1 MTQHSSSPR
10 HYFSWK
16 NSFFKENKLV
26 LRELK
31 RIRKIVLL
39 AILFPLLSAA
49 FEGFGIG
56 FLFAFLQT
64 IVNVNHVP
72 FKVGVDWF
80 DIWILGSQ
88 TSMESQLYRICSLI
102 LISTWI
108 RAGFNYLS
116 AFYGELTKLKL
127 VDQLNKR
134 IFDQVQSLEIDFFNK
149 SHSGDTLNLITT
161 EMSRLQQ
168 AASILNFAIYKFLA
182 GSVYIFILLKISWQL
197 AVVSAFLFGLIML
210 LISTL
215 NGRIREDSFPVSAAN
230 SQFTSNAIELV
241 NGIRTIH
248 AFATQD
254 FERKRF
260 FEASKNVVDVS
271 IKSQKSYL
279 MVRPIL
285 EALVMTVLVGMII
298 IGLTIFV
305 ENGSLQIATLLTF
318 LLVLFRLLPALQEVS
333 GSLASFSGLQGSIKS
348 ISDFLRTDNKLYL
361 SQGTHSYLGLK
372 KEIEFENVDF
382 AYDTDK
388 LVLKNI
394 NLSIYKGETVALV
407 GSSGAGKTTLADLIP
422 RFYDPTGPGRI
433 RIDGIDLKDFDIN
446 SVRRRMAIVSQD
458 TFIFNTSVRNNIAY
472 GLPDMSDAEILEAAR
487 SANAFEFIQNLPQGL
502 DTPLG
507 ERGTLLSGGQRQRIA
522 IARALLRNPEI
533 LILDEAT
540 SALDSVSERLIQ
552 DAIEK
557 LSVGRTVIAIA
568 HRLSTIMRA
577 DKVIVMQAGEII
589 EQGTYQEL
597 LQLKGELWKY
607 HRIQNDSRQPV
618 G

>member
-1 MTQHSSSPR
+1 MFRKTT
-10 HYFSWK
+10 
-16 NSFFKENKLV
+16 FFQDNKLV

-31 RIRKIVLL
+31 YIRGTVLL
-39 AILFPLLSAA
+39 AIIFPLLSAA

-64 IVNVNHVP
+64 IVNSSHAP
-72 FKVGVDWF
+72 FRVGVEWF

-102 LISTWI
+102 LISTWM
-108 RAGFNYLS
+108 RAVFNYFS

-127 VDQLNKR
+127 VDRLNQK
-134 IFDQVQSLEIDFFNK
+134 IFDQIQSLEIEFFNK

-168 AASILNFAIYKFLA
+168 AASVLNFAIYKFLA

-197 AVVSAFLFGLIML
+197 AVVSAFLFGLIMV

-215 NGRIREDSFPVSAAN
+215 NGRIREDSFPVSTAN
-230 SQFTSNAIELV
+230 SRFTANAIELI
-241 NGIRTIH
+241 NGIKTIQ
-248 AFATQD
+248 AFGTQG

-260 FEASKNVVDVS
+260 LAASAHVVDVS
-271 IKSQKSYL
+271 IRSQKSYL
-279 MVRPIL
+279 LVRPVL
-285 EALVMTVLVGMII
+285 EGLVMTVLIGMII
-298 IGLTIFV
+298 LGLTIFV
-305 ENGSLQIATLLTF
+305 ENGTLQTATLLTF

-348 ISDFLRTDNKLYL
+348 ISDFLKTDDKVYL
-361 SQGTHSYLGLK
+361 SHGTRQYSGLK
-372 KEIEFENVDF
+372 EGIELENVSF
-382 AYDTDK
+382 AYNPDK

-394 NLSIYKGETVALV
+394 NLSICKGETIALV

-422 RFYDPTGPGRI
+422 RFYDPTGHGQI
-433 RIDGIDLKDFDIN
+433 TIDGINLKAFDIN
-446 SVRRRMAIVSQD
+446 AVRRKMAIVSQD
-458 TFIFNTSVRNNIAY
+458 TFIFNASVRNNIAY
-472 GLPDMSDAEILEAAR
+472 GLPDVSDYEILEAAR

-540 SALDSVSERLIQ
+540 SALDSISERLIQ

-577 DKVIVMQAGEII
+577 DKVVVMQAGEIV

-607 HRIQNDSRQPV
+607 HRMQNDVRQPAV
-618 G
+618 

>member
-1 MTQHSSSPR
+1 MFRKIT
-10 HYFSWK
+10 
-16 NSFFKENKLV
+16 FFQDNKLV

-31 RIRKIVLL
+31 YIRGTVLL
-39 AILFPLLSAA
+39 AIIFPLLSAA

-64 IVNVNHVP
+64 IVNSSHAP
-72 FKVGVDWF
+72 FRVGVEWF
-80 DIWILGSQ
+80 DIWVLGSQ

-102 LISTWI
+102 LISTWM
-108 RAGFNYLS
+108 RAVFNYFS

-127 VDQLNKR
+127 VDRLNQK
-134 IFDQVQSLEIDFFNK
+134 IFDQIQSLEIEFFNK

-168 AASILNFAIYKFLA
+168 AASVLNFAIYKFLA

-197 AVVSAFLFGLIML
+197 AVVSAFLFSLIMV

-215 NGRIREDSFPVSAAN
+215 NGRIREDSFPVSIAN
-230 SQFTSNAIELV
+230 SRFTANAIELI
-241 NGIRTIH
+241 NGIKTIQ
-248 AFATQD
+248 AFGTQD

-260 FEASKNVVDVS
+260 LAASAHVVDVS
-271 IKSQKSYL
+271 IRSQKSYL
-279 MVRPIL
+279 LVRPVL
-285 EALVMTVLVGMII
+285 EGLVMTVLIGMII
-298 IGLTIFV
+298 LGLTIFV
-305 ENGSLQIATLLTF
+305 ENGTLQTATLLTF

-348 ISDFLRTDNKLYL
+348 ISDFLKTDDKVYL
-361 SQGTHSYLGLK
+361 SHGTRQYPGLK
-372 KEIEFENVDF
+372 EGIELENVSF
-382 AYDTDK
+382 AYNPDK

-394 NLSIYKGETVALV
+394 NLSICKGETIALV

-422 RFYDPTGPGRI
+422 RFYDPTGHGQI
-433 RIDGIDLKDFDIN
+433 TIDGINLKAFDIN
-446 SVRRRMAIVSQD
+446 TVRRKMAIVSQD
-458 TFIFNTSVRNNIAY
+458 TFIFNASVRNNIAY
-472 GLPDMSDAEILEAAR
+472 GLPDVSDYEILEAAR

-540 SALDSVSERLIQ
+540 SALDSISERLIQ

-577 DKVIVMQAGEII
+577 DKVVVMQAGEIV

-607 HRIQNDSRQPV
+607 HRMQNDVRQPAV
-618 G
+618 

>member
-1 MTQHSSSPR
+1 MFRKTT
-10 HYFSWK
+10 
-16 NSFFKENKLV
+16 FFQDNKLV

-31 RIRKIVLL
+31 YIRGTVSL
-39 AILFPLLSAA
+39 AIIFPLLSAA

-64 IVNVNHVP
+64 IVNSSHVP
-72 FKVGVDWF
+72 FRVGVEWF

-102 LISTWI
+102 LISTWM
-108 RAGFNYLS
+108 RAVFNYFS

-127 VDQLNKR
+127 VDRLNQK
-134 IFDQVQSLEIDFFNK
+134 IFDQIQSLEIEFFNK

-168 AASILNFAIYKFLA
+168 AASVLNFAIYKFLA

-197 AVVSAFLFGLIML
+197 AVVSAFLFGLIMV

-215 NGRIREDSFPVSAAN
+215 NGRIREDSFPVSTAN
-230 SQFTSNAIELV
+230 SRFTANAIELI
-241 NGIRTIH
+241 NGIKTIQ
-248 AFATQD
+248 AFGTQG

-260 FEASKNVVDVS
+260 LAASAHVVEVS
-271 IKSQKSYL
+271 IRSQKSYL
-279 MVRPIL
+279 LVRPVL
-285 EALVMTVLVGMII
+285 EGLVMTVLIGMII
-298 IGLTIFV
+298 LGLTIFV
-305 ENGSLQIATLLTF
+305 ENGTLQTATLLTF

-348 ISDFLRTDNKLYL
+348 ISDFLKTDDKVYL
-361 SQGTHSYLGLK
+361 SHGTRQYPGLK
-372 KEIEFENVDF
+372 EGIELENVSF
-382 AYDTDK
+382 AYNQDK

-394 NLSIYKGETVALV
+394 NLSICKGETIALV

-422 RFYDPTGPGRI
+422 RFYDPTGHGQI
-433 RIDGIDLKDFDIN
+433 TIDGINLKAFDIN
-446 SVRRRMAIVSQD
+446 TVRRKMAIVSQD
-458 TFIFNTSVRNNIAY
+458 TFIFNASVRNNIAY
-472 GLPDMSDAEILEAAR
+472 GLPDVSDYEILEAAR

-540 SALDSVSERLIQ
+540 SALDSISERLIQ

-557 LSVGRTVIAIA
+557 LSIGRTVIAIA

-577 DKVIVMQAGEII
+577 DKVVVMQAGEIV

-607 HRIQNDSRQPV
+607 HRMQNDVRQPAV
-618 G
+618 

>member
-1 MTQHSSSPR
+1 MNNIFLYRFR
-10 HYFSWK
+10 HMFRRTT
-16 NSFFKENKLV
+16 FFQDNKLV

-31 RIRKIVLL
+31 YIRGIVLL
-39 AILFPLLSAA
+39 AIIFPLLSAA

-64 IVNVNHVP
+64 IVNSSHTP
-72 FKVGVDWF
+72 FRVGVEWF
-80 DIWILGSQ
+80 DIWVLGSQ

-102 LISTWI
+102 LISTWM
-108 RAGFNYLS
+108 RAVFNYFS

-127 VDQLNKR
+127 VDRLNQK
-134 IFDQVQSLEIDFFNK
+134 IFDQIQSLEIEFFNK

-168 AASILNFAIYKFLA
+168 AASVLNFAIYKFLA

-230 SQFTSNAIELV
+230 SRFTANAIELI
-241 NGIRTIH
+241 NGIKTIQ
-248 AFATQD
+248 AFGTQD

-260 FEASKNVVDVS
+260 FEASAHVVEVS
-271 IKSQKSYL
+271 IRSQKSYL
-279 MVRPIL
+279 LVRPVL
-285 EALVMTVLVGMII
+285 EGLVMTVLIGMII
-298 IGLTIFV
+298 AGLTIFV
-305 ENGSLQIATLLTF
+305 ENGTLQTATLLTF

-348 ISDFLRTDNKLYL
+348 ISDFLNTDDKLYL
-361 SQGTHSYLGLK
+361 SHGIRQYPGLK
-372 KEIEFENVDF
+372 KGIELENVSF
-382 AYDTDK
+382 AYNSDK
-388 LVLKNI
+388 MVLKNI
-394 NLSIYKGETVALV
+394 NLSIGKGETVALV

-422 RFYDPTGPGRI
+422 RFYDPTGHGQI
-433 RIDGIDLKDFDIN
+433 TIDGINLKAFDIN
-446 SVRRRMAIVSQD
+446 AVRRKMAIVSQD
-458 TFIFNTSVRNNIAY
+458 TFIFNASVRNNIAY
-472 GLPDMSDAEILEAAR
+472 GLPDVSDNEILEAAR

-577 DKVIVMQAGEII
+577 DKVVVMQAGEIV

-607 HRIQNDSRQPV
+607 HNMQNENHQLVR
-618 G
+618 

>member
-1 MTQHSSSPR
+1 MFRKTT
-10 HYFSWK
+10 
-16 NSFFKENKLV
+16 FFQDNKLV

-31 RIRKIVLL
+31 YIRGTVSL
-39 AILFPLLSAA
+39 AIIFPLLSAA

-64 IVNVNHVP
+64 IVNSSHVP
-72 FKVGVDWF
+72 FRVGVEWF

-102 LISTWI
+102 LISTWM
-108 RAGFNYLS
+108 RAVFNYFS

-127 VDQLNKR
+127 VDRLNQK
-134 IFDQVQSLEIDFFNK
+134 IFDQIQSLEIEFFNK

-168 AASILNFAIYKFLA
+168 AASVLNFAIYKFLA

-197 AVVSAFLFGLIML
+197 AVVSAFLFGLIMV

-215 NGRIREDSFPVSAAN
+215 NGRIREDSFPVSTAN
-230 SQFTSNAIELV
+230 SRFTANAIELI
-241 NGIRTIH
+241 NGIKTIQ
-248 AFATQD
+248 AFGTQG

-260 FEASKNVVDVS
+260 LAASAHVVEVS
-271 IKSQKSYL
+271 IRSQKSYL
-279 MVRPIL
+279 LVRPVL
-285 EALVMTVLVGMII
+285 EGLVMTVLIGMII
-298 IGLTIFV
+298 LGLTIFV
-305 ENGSLQIATLLTF
+305 ENGTLQTATLLTF

-348 ISDFLRTDNKLYL
+348 ISDFLKTDDKVYL
-361 SQGTHSYLGLK
+361 SHGTRQYPGLK
-372 KEIEFENVDF
+372 EGIELENVSF
-382 AYDTDK
+382 AYNQDK

-394 NLSIYKGETVALV
+394 NLSICKGETIALV

-422 RFYDPTGPGRI
+422 RFYDPTGHGQI
-433 RIDGIDLKDFDIN
+433 TIDGINLKAFDIN
-446 SVRRRMAIVSQD
+446 TVRRKMAIVSQD
-458 TFIFNTSVRNNIAY
+458 TFIFNASVRNNIAY
-472 GLPDMSDAEILEAAR
+472 GLPDVSDYEILEAAR

-577 DKVIVMQAGEII
+577 DKVVVMQAGEIV

-607 HRIQNDSRQPV
+607 HRMQNDVRQPAV
-618 G
+618 